1 MNYKQY
7 PPAIE
12 KEKKIKKKRGTK
24 RKKSKDKRWS
34 EQPLPAKF
42 VSGGRCG

>member
-12 KEKKIKKKRGTK
+12 KKKTKKKRRTK

-34 EQPLPAKF
+34 EQPLPARF